1 MRLGIDARELGGR
14 PTGTGR
20 YLRSLLRHWKHADA
34 EFFVYSDGK
43 LAGGRLPAGFGAHVR
58 ELGRGGARGLA
69 WHQTLL
75 PAAVALDGLDA
86 FFAPA
91 YFCPLRLRVPRVTTV
106 HDLSFFSLP
115 EDFGLAEG
123 LRRRLLTAASVR
135 ASAAV
140 LAVSDF
146 TRREICER
154 FPACAS
160 RVVHVPHG
168 ADEDLAA
175 PPPREQARRR
185 LGVSGP
191 LLLTVGSVFNRR
203 CLPELL
209 RVVGLLRRAHPGLVL
224 DVVGDN
230 RTSPERDLVA
240 AARELGLA
248 DAVRFSG
255 FVDEAGLA
263 DRYAAADA
271 AVFLSLYEG
280 FGLPAL
286 EAMARGVPVLV
297 SDRPALGEIF
307 GAAALVVDPRDERA
321 IAAALDR
328 LLADPALRNTLVAR
342 GRTLAA
348 RHSWAAAA
356 SATLD
361 VLRRVAAGRPP
372 LP

>member
-14 PTGTGR
+14 PTGAGR
-20 YLRSLLRHWKHADA
+20 YLRSLLRHWKD
-34 EFFVYSDGK
+34 EGLGLFVYCDGP
-43 LAGGRLPAGFGAHVR
+43 LAGGALPPGLDAHVR

-69 WHQTLL
+69 WHQRLL
-75 PAAVALDGLDA
+75 PAAVALDGLDV

-91 YFCPLRLRVPRVTTV
+91 YFCPLRLPVPRVTTV

-115 EDFGLAEG
+115 EDFSLREG

-140 LAVSDF
+140 LAVSEF
-146 TRREICER
+146 TRREICDR
-154 FPACAS
+154 FPAAAG

-168 ADEDLAA
+168 ADEDLAP
-175 PPPREQARRR
+175 PPPREDARRR
-185 LGVSGP
+185 LGLSGP

-209 RVVGLLRRAHPGLVL
+209 RVVAMLRWRQPGLVL

-240 AARELGLA
+240 LARELGVA

-255 FVDEAGLA
+255 FVGEDGLA

-286 EAMARGVPVLV
+286 EAMARGVPTLV
-297 SDRPALGEIF
+297 SDRPALAEIF
-307 GAAALVVDPRDERA
+307 GGAALVADPRNERE

-328 LLADPALRNTLVAR
+328 LLSDAALRNTLIAR
-342 GRTLAA
+342 GHTLAA

-356 SATLD
+356 RATLG
-361 VLRRVAAGRPP
+361 VLRCAADGRPP

>member
-1 MRLGIDARELGGR
+1 MRLGVDARELGGR

-20 YLRSLLRHWKHADA
+20 YLRSLLRHWRGQDV
-34 EFFVYSDGK
+34 EFFVYSDGP
-43 LAGGRLPAGFGAHVR
+43 LASGSLPAGFEAHVR
-58 ELGRGGARGLA
+58 DLGRGAARGLA
-69 WHQTLL
+69 WHQRLL
-75 PAAVALDGLDA
+75 PAAVALDGLDV

-115 EDFGLAEG
+115 EDFSLREG

-146 TRREICER
+146 TRRELCDR

-160 RVVHVPHG
+160 RVVYVPHG
-168 ADEDLAA
+168 ADEDLA
-175 PPPREQARRR
+175 PSPPREDARRR

-209 RVVGLLRRAHPGLVL
+209 RVVALLRRGHPGLLL

-230 RTSPERDLVA
+230 RTSPERDLA
-240 AARELGLA
+240 ALARELGVG

-255 FVDEAGLA
+255 FVAEAGLA

-286 EAMARGVPVLV
+286 EAMARGVPALV
-297 SDRPALGEIF
+297 SDRPALVEIF
-307 GAAALVVDPRDERA
+307 GGAALVVDPRNERE

-328 LLADPALRNTLVAR
+328 MLRDPALRNTLVAR

-356 SATLD
+356 GATLD
-361 VLRRVAAGRPP
+361 VLRRVASGQSARP
-372 LP
+372 